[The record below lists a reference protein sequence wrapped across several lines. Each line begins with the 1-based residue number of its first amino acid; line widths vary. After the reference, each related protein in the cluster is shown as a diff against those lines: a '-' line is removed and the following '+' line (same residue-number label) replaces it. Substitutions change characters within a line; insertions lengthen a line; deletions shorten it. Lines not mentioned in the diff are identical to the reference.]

1 MNREKRK
8 RSFKKLDTL
17 AKSRGVSFYQLSEEL
32 DIARS
37 TFSDW
42 KSGKS
47 MPKTDKLLRIADYFG
62 VDVGYFIE

>member
-1 MNREKRK
+1 MNKEKRK
-8 RSFKKLDTL
+8 KSFKKLDTL
-17 AKSRGVSFYQLSEEL
+17 AKSRGVSFYQLSETL

-37 TFSDW
+37 SFSDW

-47 MPKTDKLLRIADYFG
+47 MPKTDKLLRLADYFG

>member
-1 MNREKRK
+1 MNKEKRK
-8 RSFKKLDTL
+8 KSFKKLEAL
-17 AKSRGVSFYQLSEEL
+17 ANSRKVTFYKLSEEL